1 MRSYRR
7 FGESVMSKTLLTGVK
22 PTHIPHI
29 GNYLGAI
36 RPGIQQ
42 MQNYDHSLL
51 FIADYHALNQIQDP
65 KDLKEYTYQVAA
77 TWIAAGLDPK
87 KSIMYRQSDI
97 PGLFELNWILSTV
110 TPKGF
115 MNRAHAYKAR
125 VQENQ
130 TEGRED
136 LDHGVSMG
144 LYNYP
149 VLMSADI
156 LAFDADVVPV
166 GEDQTQHIEFARDIA
181 QKFNRIYGE
190 KLKLP
195 KAHVQLAQ
203 NIPGLDGRKMSKSYG
218 NTIPLFLDEKPM
230 RKLVMKIVTD
240 STPPETPKE
249 TKGSILFDLYKEF
262 AGQEKQAE
270 LAKRYAS
277 GIGWGEVKQFL
288 FEAMFEYFKSK
299 TDTYNRLMADKGE
312 LDRILKEGARNA
324 RELSTPVIDRVRDA
338 IGVHPRD

>member
-1 MRSYRR
+1 
-7 FGESVMSKTLLTGVK
+7 MSKTLLTGVK
-22 PTHIPHI
+22 PTHVPHI

-36 RPGIQQ
+36 RPGIRQ
-42 MQNYDHSLL
+42 MGQYDHSLL
-51 FIADYHALNQIQDP
+51 FIADYHALNQIQNA
-65 KDLKEYTYQVAA
+65 KELHEYTYQVAA

-97 PGLFELNWILSTV
+97 PALFELNWILSTV

-130 TEGRED
+130 AEGRED

-181 QKFNRIYGE
+181 QKFNRVFGE
-190 KLKLP
+190 TLKLP

-240 STPPETPKE
+240 STPPEVPKE
-249 TKGSILFDLYKEF
+249 TKGSVLFDLYKEF
-262 AGQEKQAE
+262 AGQDKQDE

-277 GIGWGEVKQFL
+277 GIGWGEVKQLL
-288 FEAMFEYFKSK
+288 FESMLDYFKGH

-312 LDRILKEGARNA
+312 LDRILKDGAYRA
-324 RELSTPVIDRVRDA
+324 RELSTPVLDKVRKA
-338 IGVHPRD
+338 IGVHPR